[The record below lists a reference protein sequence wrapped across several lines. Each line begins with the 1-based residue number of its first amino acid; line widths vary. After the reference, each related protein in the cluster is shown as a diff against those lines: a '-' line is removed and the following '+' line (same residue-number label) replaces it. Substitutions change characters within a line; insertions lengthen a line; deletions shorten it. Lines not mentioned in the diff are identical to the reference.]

1 LIWREDEGVR
11 IEWYLLVLRSIVL
24 LASLDVKPEWYP
36 LPLRQLLLLE
46 LVGGISEALG
56 RLQSLPALQATV
68 VCLEQVLWVACCWL
82 AIVIV
87 GVLLNDLTT
96 FGAGLWICPGAVR
109 KSCCWLVSVILRSE
123 LRTKLP
129 A

>member
-1 LIWREDEGVR
+1 
-11 IEWYLLVLRSIVL
+11 LRSIVL

-36 LPLRQLLLLE
+36 LPLRQLLLLD
-46 LVGGISEALG
+46 LVGGIPEAFG

-68 VCLEQVLWVACCWL
+68 VCLEQMLQVACCWL
-82 AIVIV
+82 GIVKV

-96 FGAGLWICPGAVR
+96 FGAGLWISPSAVR
-109 KSCCWLVSVILRSE
+109 KPCCWLVSVILRGE

-129 A
+129 AQGLQLG